1 MYSALY
7 NELLQI
13 IGKGEYKLTDNYI
26 YHIRSEHSDK
36 EIFIVTSQRVM
47 YIIRSY
53 FTGSYK
59 VFFVPYN
66 FNITK
71 ISCT

>member
-1 MYSALY
+1 LKSCLMYSTLHDG
-7 NELLQI
+7 LLQI

-26 YHIRSEHSDK
+26 YHVQSERSDK

-59 VFFVPYN
+59 VF
-66 FNITK
+66 
-71 ISCT
+71 